1 MQLAATQI
9 EKWELVVQCS
19 VCEEIR
25 RSAVRAEAPPCGGSQ
40 NLQIPV
46 LNGAR
51 PAGFG
56 TRIFAPPVDR
66 VGQKAGAGIS
76 AEPKPQAGSGSR
88 NAAHPKQLFLYIIL
102 LRHYAASGLLNLRT
116 TLMRTMIRTT
126 PGRETAG

>member
-25 RSAVRAEAPPCGGSQ
+25 LQLCEPKPRPAEARKT
-40 NLQIPV
+40 
-46 LNGAR
+46 R
-51 PAGFG
+51 PADFG

-76 AEPKPQAGSGSR
+76 AEPKP
-88 NAAHPKQLFLYIIL
+88 
-102 LRHYAASGLLNLRT
+102 
-116 TLMRTMIRTT
+116 
-126 PGRETAG
+126 